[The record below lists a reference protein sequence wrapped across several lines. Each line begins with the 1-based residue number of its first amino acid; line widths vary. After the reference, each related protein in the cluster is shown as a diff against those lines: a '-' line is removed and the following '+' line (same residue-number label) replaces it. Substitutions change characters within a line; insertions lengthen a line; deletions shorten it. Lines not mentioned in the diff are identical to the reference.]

1 VSEVTHSLVK
11 ALRSVPDF
19 ADLDD
24 AGLLQ
29 LVGASVNLA
38 FPEGSLVFE
47 QGSPGEA
54 LCVVLSG
61 EVRIFE
67 AKDGEEIEVARLGP
81 GESFGELSLMLR
93 TVHSKTAE
101 AIQDTELLMIPGEM
115 FEEVLASNAELDA
128 KFRRRLEERQPVK
141 GRVEESA

>member
-1 VSEVTHSLVK
+1 MSEVTHSLVK

-24 AGLLQ
+24 AGLLH

-38 FPEGSLVFE
+38 FPKGSLVFQ

-54 LCVVLSG
+54 LSVVLFG

-67 AKDGEEIEVARLGP
+67 ARDGEEIEVARLGP

-93 TVHSKTAE
+93 TVHSKTAQ

-115 FEEVLASNAELDA
+115 FEEVLATNAELDA
-128 KFRRRLEERQPVK
+128 KFRRRLEERRPVK
-141 GRVEESA
+141 GQVEESA